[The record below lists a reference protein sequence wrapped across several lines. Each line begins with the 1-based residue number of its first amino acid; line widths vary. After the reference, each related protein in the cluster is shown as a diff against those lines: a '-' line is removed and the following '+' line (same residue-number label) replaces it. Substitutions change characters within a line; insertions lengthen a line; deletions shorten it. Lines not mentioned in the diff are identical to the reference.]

1 MVIPS
6 PTRVQIPMRD
16 GVNLVGDLYLPRPG
30 VFPTLLCKTP
40 YDRTRPAVYPD
51 IAQFL
56 DHDYAVL
63 IASFRGRYG
72 SEGHADEWETE
83 GWGKHPDGYDTIE
96 WAAAQEW
103 STGDIGI
110 YGISADGQWQLTT
123 AATKPPH
130 LKAACASYAAH
141 GRAGL
146 MEGGVYTSVGP
157 RWHASTGMFSIDL
170 TTRQLW
176 EDWLVQWKETETPLL
191 LSFLHRGLLQVFQ
204 HEAYDDYWRGFDPN
218 ERYEDFEIPVLYEC
232 GWFDR
237 YTGSQFCHFQGVR
250 SRSTS
255 EHARDGQRIV
265 VGPWLHG
272 GNLAP
277 QNDHVAYPDEARS
290 DRSKMMVRWFDRWLK
305 GIDNGVDRDPKLRLY
320 MTGSNR
326 WIELNEWPAPNTT
339 ARTFWLADSERQ
351 QAESLNSGAL
361 LDTEPKGEQREDSF
375 VHDPYDPVRTIGGHG
390 GVTWM
395 WPPGALD
402 QRPAEA
408 RSLTFTSA
416 PIDREL
422 EVVGEPAVALTV
434 STSAEDT
441 DLIVTLTDVHPDGYS
456 ELVRQ
461 GALRLRYRN
470 GPEQADPVEPGALY
484 SVEVRMTPVA
494 HSFRAGHRI
503 RIAVASS
510 SFPNFLPNAGTAHPA
525 YLQAKGVVATN
536 VVFHDA
542 ERPSTLILPIRTS

>member
-1 MVIPS
+1 MVIPT
-6 PTRVQIPMRD
+6 PTRVRIPMRD
-16 GVNLVGDLYLPRPG
+16 GALLEGDLYLPRPG

-40 YDRTRPAVYPD
+40 YDRRRPAVYPE

-63 IASFRGRYG
+63 IVSFRGRFG

-83 GWGKHPDGYDTIE
+83 GWGKHPDGYDTVE

-103 STGDIGI
+103 STGDVGI

-157 RWHASTGMFSIDL
+157 RWHASTGMFALDL
-170 TTRQLW
+170 STRDAW
-176 EDWLVQWKETETPLL
+176 EEWLKQWRETQMPLL
-191 LSFLHRGLLQVFQ
+191 LSFLHRGLLEVFQ

-237 YTGSQFCHFQGVR
+237 YTGSQFFHFQGVR

-255 EHARDGQRIV
+255 EYARAGQRLV
-265 VGPWLHG
+265 CGPWLHG

-277 QNDHVAYPDEARS
+277 QNDHVSYPDEARS
-290 DRSKMMVRWFDRWLK
+290 NRAAMMVRWFDHWLK
-305 GIDNGVDRDPKLRLY
+305 GTDNGVDRDAKLRLY
-320 MTGSNR
+320 VTGVNR
-326 WIELNEWPAPNTT
+326 WLELDEWPAPD
-339 ARTFWLADSERQ
+339 ARELTFHLADGDGDG
-351 QAESLNSGAL
+351 SLNGGAL
-361 LDTEPKGEQREDSF
+361 VASTPGIGQTVDRYT
-375 VHDPYDPVRTIGGHG
+375 HDPFRPLPSRGGHG

-402 QRPAEA
+402 QREVEA
-408 RSLTFTSA
+408 QSLTYTS
-416 PIDREL
+416 DVLDEDV
-422 EVVGEPAVALTV
+422 EVVGEPVVRLSA

-441 DLIVTLTDVHPDGYS
+441 DFIVTLADVHPDGYS

-461 GALRLRYRN
+461 VALRARYRN
-470 GPEQADPVEPGALY
+470 GQLQAEPIEPG
-484 SVEVRMTPVA
+484 EVTPIELTMTPVA
-494 HSFRAGHRI
+494 HGFRAGHRI

-510 SFPNFLPNAGTAHPA
+510 SFPNFIPNGGTFEPA
-525 YLQAKGVVATN
+525 YLQAKGVVAEN
-536 VVFHDA
+536 AVHHDA
-542 ERPSTLILPIRTS
+542 EHPSTLTLQVLNG

>member
-1 MVIPS
+1 
-6 PTRVQIPMRD
+6 MRD
-16 GVNLVGDLYLPRPG
+16 GTLLAGDLYLPRAG
-30 VFPTLLCKTP
+30 AFPTLLCKTP
-40 YDRTRPAVYPD
+40 YDRTRPAVYPEL
-51 IAQFL
+51 AQFL

-63 IASFRGRYG
+63 IVSFRGRFG

-83 GWGKHPDGYDTIE
+83 GWGKHPDGYDTVE

-103 STGDIGI
+103 STGDVGV

-157 RWHASTGMFSIDL
+157 RWHASTGMFAIDL
-170 TTRQLW
+170 STRDAW
-176 EDWLVQWKETETPLL
+176 EEWLKQWRETKTPLL
-191 LSFLHRGLLQVFQ
+191 LSFLHRGLLEVFQ

-237 YTGSQFCHFQGVR
+237 YTGSQFFHFQGVR

-255 EHARDGQRIV
+255 EHARAGQRIV
-265 VGPWLHG
+265 CGPWLHG

-290 DRSKMMVRWFDRWLK
+290 NRAAMMVRWFDHWLK
-305 GIDNGVDRDPKLRLY
+305 GIDNGVDRDAKLRLY
-320 MTGSNR
+320 VTGVNR
-326 WIELNEWPAPNTT
+326 WLELDAWPAPD
-339 ARTFWLADSERQ
+339 ARELTFHLADGDGDG
-351 QAESLNSGAL
+351 SLNGGAL
-361 LDTEPKGEQREDSF
+361 VAEAPGGEQTADRYT
-375 VHDPYDPVRTIGGHG
+375 HDPFDPLPSRGGHG

-402 QRPAEA
+402 QREVEE
-408 RSLTFTSA
+408 RSLTYTS
-416 PIDREL
+416 DVLDEDV
-422 EVVGEPAVALTV
+422 EVVGQPVVRLSA
-434 STSAEDT
+434 STSAADT
-441 DLIVTLTDVHPDGYS
+441 DFIVTLTDVHPDGYS

-461 GALRLRYRN
+461 VALRTRYRD
-470 GPEQADPVEPGALY
+470 GQLQAEPIEPGEIMPL
-484 SVEVRMTPVA
+484 ELTMTPVA
-494 HSFRAGHRI
+494 HGFRAGHRI

-510 SFPNFLPNAGTAHPA
+510 SFPNFLPNAGTFEPA
-525 YLQAKGVVATN
+525 YLQAQGIVAEN
-536 VVFHDA
+536 AVHHSA
-542 ERPSTLILPIRTS
+542 EHPSTLTLQVLNG